1 MFQRFKVFGYRK
13 VGFGFSESFN
23 NTEYLFPILITDP
36 DHYLLQP
43 VVMFA
48 GEHCHPSFYSTGHGA
63 FLTGRSAAQLAI
75 RCAKEAS
82 SLPGAGLGLS
92 NEVTY
97 DLAEA
102 SVTDLSSWLSDLSTG
117 DKKLE
122 DYRLSQSGSRPR
134 RDDGQYVTPR

>member
-1 MFQRFKVFGYRK
+1 M
-13 VGFGFSESFN
+13 
-23 NTEYLFPILITDP
+23 TI
-36 DHYLLQP
+36 LQP

-63 FLTGRSAAQLAI
+63 FLTGRSAAQLGI
-75 RCAKEAS
+75 RCAKES
-82 SLPGAGLGLS
+82 CSLPGVGLGLS

-134 RDDGQYVTPR
+134 RDAGQYVTPR